1 MIIRSGGVLEYLLEM
16 RSSGAV
22 VSLTTGNTRYSLYNI
37 EERLRQYNIDPTC
50 FSTVSSLRHQ

>member
-1 MIIRSGGVLEYLLEM
+1 MIIGSGGVLEYLLEM

-50 FSTVSSLRHQ
+50 FFTVSSLRYQ